1 MSHSSLRIGLT
12 GGIASGKSAAARH
25 FMALGVPL
33 INADQVARDI
43 VAPGEPCLAA
53 IAETFGQNMLLP
65 DGNLNRP
72 ALRALVFADAD
83 ARGKLEAI
91 THPEIGRR
99 IRAWLAAQKSPY
111 VILESPLLLETRQH
125 EWVNRVLVIDVPEA
139 LQIER
144 AVARDGVPVE
154 QAKAILAAQ
163 MPRALRQSRA
173 DDIITNNKDLAV
185 LQAAVEQLHTQ
196 YLALATQPS
205 QWRPHAE
212 R

>member
-25 FMALGVPL
+25 FMSFGVPL
-33 INADQVARDI
+33 INADQVARDV
-43 VAPGEPCLAA
+43 VAPGEACLAA
-53 IAETFGQNMLLP
+53 IAETFGDEILLS

-99 IRAWLAAQKSPY
+99 IRDWLAAQKSPY

-125 EWVNRVLVIDVPEA
+125 EWVNRVLVIDVPEVV
-139 LQIER
+139 QIDR
-144 AVARDGVPVE
+144 AVTRDGIPE
-154 QAKAILAAQ
+154 SQAQAILRAQ

-173 DDIITNNKDLAV
+173 DDIITNDKDLAA
-185 LQAAVEQLHTQ
+185 LQAAVEQLHTH
-196 YLALATQPS
+196 YLALATQPTL
-205 QWRPHAE
+205 WRPHAE
-212 R
+212 C